1 MNLLPING
9 RIVIVDDKIEQARPI
24 MEEFGK
30 RRLSYTYY
38 DGTPENLPESGV
50 GVDVRL
56 IFLDIN
62 LLDEA
67 THSVKELYPIIYAI
81 MDRLIGKN
89 SFPYVLVCWSR
100 NLEQY
105 EEVIGKLQEDLKE
118 RKPICSLQLS
128 KSDFFTLTGEETS
141 EYSEK
146 ITTLFEK
153 ISSAIKSHT
162 PFCNLLR
169 WENHIHNATNN
180 ALAEGLSSIA
190 NEEWDQT
197 ANWIFTKWGKAYS
210 GKGFSTLSDK
220 DKLMSSFHTLN
231 VLLHETMEEEI
242 SKDSEDDIVF
252 QVDDEDRNVTLSHFN
267 ERLIFSFCQTKPKEP
282 GRIVI
287 TPKEFTDFEES
298 LLFSFTPNE
307 NLVPQEIFKECSSKT
322 QRNKAI
328 RQYFSSI
335 RKDVQDSW
343 DIFKLIITPPCDFA
357 QDKVKMC
364 RVIPGYFVKSKYRD
378 WFKSGSDALFISPS
392 FLYRK
397 KEDDYFFILDFRY
410 LTSEQTDVGES
421 SMKIKQVVL
430 AEILSKLSRHI
441 NRQGLLTIE

>member
-1 MNLLPING
+1 MDLLPING

-24 MEEFGK
+24 MEELGK

-38 DGTPENLPESGV
+38 DGKPENLPEAGV

-62 LLDEA
+62 ILDEA
-67 THSVKELYPIIYAI
+67 AHSVKELYPIIYAI

-89 SFPYVLVCWSR
+89 SFPYVPVCWSR

-105 EEVIGKLQEDLKE
+105 EEVMSKLKEDLNE

-128 KSDFFTLTGEETS
+128 KSDFFTLTGDETIDYNDKVS
-141 EYSEK
+141 
-146 ITTLFEK
+146 TLFEK
-153 ISSAIKSHT
+153 ISTAIKSHT

-190 NEEWDQT
+190 SEEWDQT

-210 GKGFSTLSDK
+210 GKGFNTLSDK
-220 DKLMSSFHTLN
+220 DKLMSAFHTLN

-242 SKDSEDDIVF
+242 SKVADADIVF

-267 ERLIFSFCQTKPKEP
+267 ERLIFSFCQTKSKEP

-287 TPKEFTDFEES
+287 TAKEFADFEES
-298 LLFSFTPNE
+298 LLFSFTPSIKLIPEDTFVGCVSNS
-307 NLVPQEIFKECSSKT
+307 QKKKT
-322 QRNKAI
+322 ERK
-328 RQYFSSI
+328 YYSSI
-335 RKDVQDSW
+335 KEKVKDSW

-364 RVIPGYFVKSKYRD
+364 RVIPGYFINSKFRD
-378 WFKSGSDALFISPS
+378 WFKSNSDALFISPS
-392 FLYRK
+392 FFYRK
-397 KEDDYFFILDFRY
+397 KGDEYFFILDFRY
-410 LTSEQTDVGES
+410 LTSEKTDVGES
-421 SMKIKQVVL
+421 SMKLKQVVL

>member
-1 MNLLPING
+1 MDLLPING
-9 RIVIVDDKIEQARPI
+9 RIVIVDDKIAQARPL
-24 MEEFGK
+24 MEELGK

-38 DGTPENLPESGV
+38 DGKPENLPEEGV
-50 GVDVRL
+50 GIDVRL

-62 LLDEA
+62 ILDDA
-67 THSVKELYPIIYAI
+67 AHSVKELYPIIFAI
-81 MDRLIGKN
+81 MNRLIGKN

-105 EEVIGKLQEDLKE
+105 EEVMGKLKEDLKE
-118 RKPICSLQLS
+118 RKPICSIQLS
-128 KSDFFTLTGEETS
+128 KSDFFTLTGEETI
-141 EYSEK
+141 EYDEK

-153 ISSAIKSHT
+153 ISTAIKSHT

-190 NEEWDQT
+190 SEEWDQT

-210 GKGFSTLSDK
+210 GKRFNTLSDK
-220 DKLMSSFHTLN
+220 DKLRSAFHTLN

-242 SKDSEDDIVF
+242 SKDPDADIVF
-252 QVDDEDRNVTLSHFN
+252 QVDDEDRNVTLSRFN

-287 TPKEFTDFEES
+287 SPKEFADFEES

-307 NLVPQEIFKECSSKT
+307 QLVPIEVLEGCSTKSQK
-322 QRNKAI
+322 NKAM
-328 RQYFSSI
+328 RKYFSSI
-335 RKDVQDSW
+335 KQGVQESW

-364 RVIPGYFVKSKYRD
+364 RVIPGYFVSSQYQD
-378 WFKSGSDALFISPS
+378 WFKSSSDALFISPS
-392 FLYRK
+392 FYYRK
-397 KEDDYFFILDFRY
+397 KESDYFFILDFRY
-410 LTSEQTDVGES
+410 LTSEKTDVGES
-421 SMKIKQVVL
+421 KMKIKQVVL

>member
-9 RIVIVDDKIEQARPI
+9 RIVIVDDRIEQAIPL
-24 MEEFGK
+24 MEELGK

-38 DGTPENLPESGV
+38 DGKPENLPETGV

-62 LLDEA
+62 ILGNSV
-67 THSVKELYPIIYAI
+67 HSVKELYPVIFAI

-100 NLEQY
+100 NQEQY
-105 EEVIGKLQEDLKE
+105 EEIRDKLQDDLKD

-128 KSDFFTLTGEETS
+128 KSDFFTLAGDETP
-141 EYSEK
+141 EYNEK
-146 ITTLFEK
+146 ITKLFDE

-190 NEEWDQT
+190 HEEWEQT

-210 GKGFSTLSDK
+210 GKGFNTLSDK
-220 DKLMSSFHTLN
+220 DKLMSAFHTLN
-231 VLLHETMEEEI
+231 ILLHETMEEEI
-242 SKDSEDDIVF
+242 SKVDDGDIKF
-252 QVDDEDRNVTLSHFN
+252 YVDDEDKNVTLSHFN
-267 ERLIFSFCQTKPKEP
+267 ERLIFSFCQTKSKEP

-287 TPKEFTDFEES
+287 TQKEFMDFEES
-298 LLFSFTPNE
+298 LKFSFTPDE
-307 NLVPQEIFKECSSKT
+307 NLVPKEIIEQCQSKT
-322 QRNKAI
+322 QKRKAI

-335 RKDVQDSW
+335 KGEVQNSW
-343 DIFKLIITPPCDFA
+343 DIFKLIINPPCDFA

-364 RVIPGYFVKSKYRD
+364 RVIPGYFISEQYRD
-378 WFKSGSDALFISPS
+378 WFKSTSDALFISPS
-392 FLYRK
+392 FYYRRK
-397 KEDDYFFILDFRY
+397 GSDYFFILDFRY
-410 LTSEQTDVGES
+410 LTSEKTDDGES
-421 SMKIKQVVL
+421 HMKIKQVVL
-430 AEILSKLSRHI
+430 AEILSRLTRHI

>member
-1 MNLLPING
+1 MDLLPING
-9 RIVIVDDKIEQARPI
+9 RIVIIDDKIEQAKPI
-24 MEEFGK
+24 MEELGK

-38 DGTPENLPESGV
+38 DGKPENLPASGI

-67 THSVKELYPIIYAI
+67 THTVKELYPIIYAI

-105 EEVIGKLQEDLKE
+105 EEVMGKLQEDLKE

-128 KSDFFTLTGEETS
+128 KTDFFTLTGEETA
-141 EYSEK
+141 EYDEK

-162 PFCNLLR
+162 PFCNLLK

-210 GKGFSTLSDK
+210 GKGFNALSDK
-220 DKLMSSFHTLN
+220 DKLLSAFHTLN

-242 SKDSEDDIVF
+242 SKVSEDDIVF

-287 TPKEFTDFEES
+287 SPKEFEDFEES

-307 NLVPQEIFKECSSKT
+307 HLVPPEIYEGSSSKT
-322 QRNKAI
+322 QKNKAI
-328 RQYFSSI
+328 KQYFSSI
-335 RKDVQDSW
+335 RKEVRDSW

-364 RVIPGYFVKSKYRD
+364 RVIPGYFISSQYRN
-378 WFKSGSDALFISPS
+378 WFKSMSDALFISPS
-392 FLYRK
+392 FYYRK
-397 KEDDYFFILDFRY
+397 KETDYFFILDFRY
-410 LTSEQTDVGES
+410 LTSEKSDIGES
-421 SMKIKQVVL
+421 NMKIKQVVL

>member
-1 MNLLPING
+1 MDLLPING
-9 RIVIVDDKIEQARPI
+9 RIVIIDDKIEQAKPI
-24 MEEFGK
+24 MEELGK

-38 DGTPENLPESGV
+38 DGKPENLPASGI

-67 THSVKELYPIIYAI
+67 THTVKELYPIIYAI

-105 EEVIGKLQEDLKE
+105 EEVMGKLKEDLKE

-141 EYSEK
+141 EYTEK

-162 PFCNLLR
+162 PFCNLLK
-169 WENHIHNATNN
+169 WENHIHNATNK

-210 GKGFSTLSDK
+210 GKVFNALSDK
-220 DKLMSSFHTLN
+220 DKLLSAFHTLN

-242 SKDSEDDIVF
+242 GKVLEDDIVF
-252 QVDDEDRNVTLSHFN
+252 KVDDEDRNVTLSHFN

-287 TPKEFTDFEES
+287 TPKEFADFEES
-298 LLFSFTPNE
+298 LSFSFTPNV
-307 NLVPQEIFKECSSKT
+307 NLIPADTFAGCASNNQKK
-322 QRNKAI
+322 KAEWKYYSAI
-328 RQYFSSI
+328 
-335 RKDVQDSW
+335 KDEVKKSW

-364 RVIPGYFVKSKYRD
+364 RVIPGYFVESMYRD
-378 WFKSGSDALFISPS
+378 WFKSNSDALFISPD
-392 FLYRK
+392 FYYRA
-397 KEDDYFFILDFRY
+397 KEGDYFFILDFRY
-410 LTSEQTDVGES
+410 LTSEKEDKGNS
-421 SMKIKQVVL
+421 NLRLKQVVL